1 MAEPP
6 LAAAYQSTVLPLGG
20 VALIVPGAA
29 LAHIVT
35 VPPLVGAAGF
45 GLIFNSTAVRVVLIQ
60 PVVRSL
66 DCA

>member
-1 MAEPP
+1 MPAVDELNVELPDVNADPP

-35 VPPLVGAAGF
+35 VPPPVGAAGF
-45 GLIFNSTAVRVVLIQ
+45 GLMIS
-60 PVVRSL
+60 
-66 DCA
+66 

>member
-1 MAEPP
+1 MPP
-6 LAAAYQSTVLPLGG
+6 GA

-45 GLIFNSTAVRVVLIQ
+45 GLIFNITAVRVVLTH
-60 PVVRSL
+60 PVVVFL
-66 DCA
+66 DSA